1 MIEAEQNEERE
12 EIHMSD
18 VTYTCSVCGKEV
30 KAGKG
35 TPPRCCDKEMGPMP
49 FCTTAPNSEMAR
61 SGEADEP
68 CDDGTQA
75 KKK

>member
-1 MIEAEQNEERE
+1 MDETKYI
-12 EIHMSD
+12 
-18 VTYTCSVCGKEV
+18 CSACGKEV
-30 KAGKG
+30 KAEKG
-35 TPPRCCDKEMGPMP
+35 TPPRCCSKEMGPLP

-61 SGEADEP
+61 DGNVDEP